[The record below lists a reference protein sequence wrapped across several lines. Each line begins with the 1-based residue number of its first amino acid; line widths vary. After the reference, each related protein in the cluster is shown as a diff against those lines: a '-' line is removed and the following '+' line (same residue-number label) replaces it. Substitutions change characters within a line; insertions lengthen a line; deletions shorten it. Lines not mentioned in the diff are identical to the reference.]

1 MKYKSIFS
9 PKIARYLLK
18 TGNSLYDIKPDKN
31 DENKTIFIFEN
42 TEKLK
47 NSLNNL
53 KNIGEVQYNKY
64 GLEMKIIKYCDKDNI
79 LIEFQDDTKAIVN
92 TTYEKFCN
100 GNVKNPY
107 KSVYGVGYLGNTK
120 TTENGKIKDSYS
132 TWSSMMKRCYSKNY
146 QEKYTSYIG
155 CTVCDEWLCYEN
167 FEKWYDDNYYSI
179 DNKRMCLD
187 KDILIKGNKLYSPN
201 TCVFVPN
208 DINTLFI
215 KRDKYR
221 GKFPIGVCLDK
232 NKNKYVSN
240 CNNENG
246 ENHFIGIFST
256 PDDAFKAYKDYKES
270 VIKNVAI
277 KYKNQI
283 PYKLYEAMIQYVVE
297 END

>member
-1 MKYKSIFS
+1 
-9 PKIARYLLK
+9 
-18 TGNSLYDIKPDKN
+18 
-31 DENKTIFIFEN
+31 
-42 TEKLK
+42 
-47 NSLNNL
+47 
-53 KNIGEVQYNKY
+53 
-64 GLEMKIIKYCDKDNI
+64 
-79 LIEFQDDTKAIVN
+79 
-92 TTYEKFCN
+92 
-100 GNVKNPY
+100 
-107 KSVYGVGYLGNTK
+107 
-120 TTENGKIKDSYS
+120 
-132 TWSSMMKRCYSKNY
+132 
-146 QEKYTSYIG
+146 
-155 CTVCDEWLCYEN
+155 
-167 FEKWYDDNYYSI
+167 
-179 DNKRMCLD
+179 MCLD

-240 CNNENG
+240 CSNENG